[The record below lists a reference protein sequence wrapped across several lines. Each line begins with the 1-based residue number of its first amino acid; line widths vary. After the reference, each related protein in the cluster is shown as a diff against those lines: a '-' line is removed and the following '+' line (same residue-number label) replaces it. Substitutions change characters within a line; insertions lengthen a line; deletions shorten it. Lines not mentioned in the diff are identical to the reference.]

1 MELFSN
7 ANNLSRKGIIMTK
20 NYELFI
26 DNPLKKQLL
35 NDGVAEVAD
44 DFSDEKLRLLRYEL
58 QTFVCEGQYAKGMV
72 RILESY
78 LSNITKAKQPAAW
91 VSGFFGS
98 GKSHFVKMLRYLWV
112 DYQFKSDN
120 ATARGLV
127 KLPSEIGDLLVEL
140 SNTGKRHGGL
150 FAASGT
156 LGSGAGDSVRLALLG
171 IIYKS
176 LGLPDT
182 YPVARFI
189 LWLKSQDMYKEVKS
203 YVEAKEKDFFK
214 EARRLYVSTVL
225 SEAIL
230 SVDSKFASNVAE
242 AKNLLRSQ
250 YPPQVEDISNDEML
264 DALHE
269 AITSDSR
276 QFPSTLIVLDE
287 VQQFIGEDSN
297 RTNHVQEIVESCS
310 SHFAGKLLFVA
321 TGQSSLTGTSQLQ
334 KLRDRFSVKVELSD
348 SDVETVVRKIVLE
361 KKQDK
366 VPLIRDLLEKH
377 AGEISRHLANT
388 RIGPRNE
395 DKEDFIPDYPL
406 LPVRLRF
413 WERSLRAADMAG
425 TASQLRSQLRVVLE
439 ATKNIAEKPL
449 GNIVSA
455 DFMFDQKAS
464 DMINSGFLHNEVYQL
479 IKEQDDD
486 TEEGK
491 LRSRLCK
498 LIFLINKLPR
508 ERGSDEGIRATP
520 DTLADL
526 LLEDLNEG
534 SATLRKRIPE
544 VLSGLV
550 KSNHIM
556 QVDSEYRIQTR
567 ESAAWNEEFQKHFS
581 HLSNDTAEVATL
593 RTDALREECFGV
605 LKGIKILHG
614 SSKQPRKIEVY
625 FGSLPPEISGKEDIP
640 VWIRDEWSEDEGS
653 VLADVRAAGTDNP
666 TVFVFLPKKSA
677 DDLKRTLV
685 TRKAAEKTLASRSVQ
700 NTREGQEAYQ
710 AMETRKKVAEQTLCS
725 VLGDVLTHAKVF
737 LAGGSEI
744 QGLILAEKVKDA
756 AERSLSRLYP
766 KFELAD
772 DQKWATVIDRAR
784 KGATDALELVGH
796 TGDVEKNPV
805 CSEILK
811 SIGAGK
817 TGTEIRKHF
826 AASPY
831 GWPRD
836 AVDGALLVLLLN
848 GHISAAYNGKSL
860 KVSEVDQKNITVTEF
875 RCEMVTV
882 QATQKIAVRK
892 LLQEADIKVKAG
904 EELLVI
910 PQLFEKI
917 KTLVDSVSG
926 NPPLPE
932 KPNTSYIKDIEDT
945 LGNTQI
951 VKLYEQREKLSND
964 LNKWKQDKEKIEKR
978 LPRWQALTGLLK
990 YAGSLDITKEIE
1002 PQVQAIKQNR
1012 SLLDEP
1018 DPVPIL
1024 CEKLTDALRAE
1035 LTKTHKKCRG
1045 IYDEQMAQLTSYE
1058 VWKKL
1063 SKHQQSEILASNNI
1077 ESIEDI
1083 EVGTEKA
1090 LLETLNKKNIEQ
1102 WQTLCDALPNR
1113 FQAAITDAAKLLEP
1127 KAKRIT
1133 LPKATIKNEHE
1144 AEQWLQQARK
1154 EILDNL
1160 KDGPVIL

>member
-1 MELFSN
+1 
-7 ANNLSRKGIIMTK
+7 MTK
-20 NYELFI
+20 NYELFV
-26 DNPLKKQLL
+26 DNPIKKQLL

-44 DFSDEKLRLLRYEL
+44 DFSDEKLKLLRYEL

-78 LSNITKAKQPAAW
+78 LGNITKAKQPAAW

-98 GKSHFVKMLRYLWV
+98 GKSHLVKVLRYLWT

-120 ATARGLV
+120 VTARGV
-127 KLPSEIGDLLVEL
+127 AQLPSDISDLLVEL

-182 YPVARFI
+182 YAVARFI
-189 LWLKSQDMYKEVKS
+189 LLLKSQGIYEQVKS
-203 YVEAKEKDFFK
+203 LVESKGKDFLK

-230 SVDSKFASNVAE
+230 SADSKFASNAAE
-242 AKNLLRSQ
+242 TKNLLRSQ

-269 AITSDSR
+269 AITASSE
-276 QFPSTLIVLDE
+276 QFPCTLIVLDE

-310 SHFAGKLLFVA
+310 SHFGGKLLFVA
-321 TGQSSLTGTSQLQ
+321 TGQSALSGTPQLQ
-334 KLRDRFSVKVELSD
+334 KLRDRFTVKVELSD

-366 VPLIRDLLEKH
+366 VPLIHKIFEKH
-377 AGEISRHLANT
+377 AGEISRHLADT
-388 RIGPRNE
+388 RIGPSNK
-395 DKEDFIPDYPL
+395 DKEDFVPDYPL

-439 ATKNIAEKPL
+439 ATKDIAEKTV
-449 GNIVSA
+449 GNVVPA
-455 DFMFDQKAS
+455 DFIFDQKAS

-479 IKEQDDD
+479 IKQQDDG

-508 ERGSDEGIRATP
+508 DKGADDGIRATP

-534 SATLRKRIPE
+534 STVLRKRIPDL
-544 VLSGLV
+544 LSGLV
-550 KSNHIM
+550 KLNHIM

-581 HLSNDTAEVATL
+581 HISNDAGEIATL
-593 RTDALREECFGV
+593 RTDALRDECFGV
-605 LKGIKILHG
+605 LKGVKILHG
-614 SSKQPRKIEVY
+614 SSKQPRKIELY
-625 FGSLPPEISGKEDIP
+625 FGSQPPDISGKEDVP

-653 VLADVRAAGTDNP
+653 VLSDARAAGTDSP
-666 TVFVFLPKKSA
+666 TVYVFLPKKSA
-677 DDLKRTLV
+677 DDLKRALV

-700 NTREGQEAYQ
+700 NTREGQEAQQ
-710 AMETRKKVAEQTLCS
+710 AMETRRKVAETALGN
-725 VLGDVLTHAKVF
+725 VLSDVLAHAKVF

-744 QGLILAEKVKDA
+744 QGLILSEKVKDA

-772 DQKWATVIDRAR
+772 DPKWATVFERAR

-805 CSEILK
+805 CAEVLK
-811 SIGAGK
+811 SIGSGK
-817 TGTEIRKHF
+817 TGTVIRKHF

-848 GHISAAYNGKSL
+848 GHISATYNGKSL
-860 KVSEVDQKNITVTEF
+860 KVSEVDQRNITVTEF
-875 RCEMVTV
+875 RCETVTV
-882 QATQKIAVRK
+882 PANQKIAVRK
-892 LLQEADIKVKAG
+892 LLQEADVKTKAG
-904 EELLVI
+904 DELLAI
-910 PQLFEKI
+910 PQLLEKI
-917 KTLVDSVSG
+917 KILIDSASG
-926 NPPLPE
+926 EPPLPE
-932 KPNTSYIKDIEDT
+932 RPNTAYIKDIEDT
-945 LGNTQI
+945 LGNAQI
-951 VKLYEQREKLSND
+951 VKLYEQRERISED
-964 LNKWKQDKEKIEKR
+964 VSKWKKDKETIEKR
-978 LPRWQALTGLLK
+978 LPRWKTCNNLFER
-990 YAGSLDITKEIE
+990 AGSIDVAKKIE
-1002 PQVQAIKQNR
+1002 PQVEAIKQNR
-1012 SLLDEP
+1012 SLLADP
-1018 DPVPIL
+1018 DPVPSL
-1024 CEKLTDALRAE
+1024 CEKLTDALRNE
-1035 LTKTHKKCRG
+1035 LTQAHKKCQKV
-1045 IYDEQMAQLTSYE
+1045 YDEQMNQLSNSE
-1058 VWKKL
+1058 IWKRL
-1063 SKHQQSEILASNNI
+1063 SKQQQAEVLASNRI
-1077 ESIEDI
+1077 MAIEDI
-1083 EVGTEKA
+1083 NVGTEKN
-1090 LLETLNKKNIEQ
+1090 LLDALNKKDIEQ
-1102 WQTLCDALPNR
+1102 WNTLYDALLGR
-1113 FQAAITDAAKLLEP
+1113 FQAALIEAAKLLEP

-1133 LPKATIKNEHE
+1133 LPHATIKNEQE
-1144 AEQWLQQARK
+1144 ADQWLQQARK